1 MVVLVL
7 DPVDSGDGRVHGRV
21 TPPVP
26 KAKLDRHARDEVAIV
41 VFCPTPH
48 TVHRALTVK
57 DGRPPRAR
65 APFGGATDHPLS
77 SPFSSAHRLLVDRRE
92 GGAQET
98 IDGGAPL

>member
-7 DPVDSGDGRVHGRV
+7 DPVDSGDGGVHGRV

-57 DGRPPRAR
+57 DGRHPRVR
-65 APFGGATDHPLS
+65 APFRDEAGHP
-77 SPFSSAHRLLVDRRE
+77 
-92 GGAQET
+92 
-98 IDGGAPL
+98 